1 MFAEVGA
8 VCRFA
13 TRTPRIG
20 NTPKRGIA
28 GYEGGMVSFADVI
41 YSGGEIVTIDDANPA
56 AEALAVADGRIIAA
70 GTHDEVMA
78 HQGPGTIARDLQG
91 ATLLPGFI
99 DPHSHYLN
107 ALTVANQVNLF
118 PPPAGPGADVA
129 SILAALNT
137 FRSARAIPPG
147 ELIVAYGYDDS
158 AMPDGRT
165 LHKEDLDADFPD
177 NPLVIGHVS
186 MHGAVL
192 NSAAMHL
199 YNISAETETP
209 PGGVIV
215 RKPGSREP
223 DGLVMETAYLPIMS
237 AMPKPTSAQEIQWS
251 IAAQE
256 MYASFGFTTAHE
268 GLSHASDIGL
278 MQRAAAGGATVI
290 DVIAFPFILE
300 LDAVLADN
308 PPETFGTYR
317 DRFKLGGVKI
327 TIDGSPQG
335 RTAYFTTPYLVDG
348 PDGQQN
354 WRGEEGFPQSE
365 VDGWFT
371 KVYDLG
377 LPLNIHANG
386 DAAIDVLLDAHL
398 AAAGDEPAKDRRTVA
413 IHSQFVRADQ
423 LDRFVEYRIIPSF
436 FTEHTFYFGDAHI
449 RLRGRE
455 QADFL
460 SPVRAALDRGLRPTN
475 HTDFVVT
482 PLDQMFLLWTSV
494 NRVARSGDVIGADQR
509 ITPLEALKTITI
521 DAARQYSEEAD
532 KGSLEVGKIADFVV
546 LDRNP
551 LTVDPMAIKDITVL
565 ETIKEGRTVYTRS

>member
-1 MFAEVGA
+1 M
-8 VCRFA
+8 R
-13 TRTPRIG
+13 RR
-20 NTPKRGIA
+20 K
-28 GYEGGMVSFADVI
+28 GYEDDMTAPADVI
-41 YSGGEIVTIDDANPA
+41 YIGANIVTLVDSNPT
-56 AEALAVADGRIIAA
+56 AEAVAVEDGRIVAV
-70 GTHDEVMA
+70 GTRDDVVSA
-78 HQGPGTIARDLQG
+78 HQGPTTVVRELRD
-91 ATLLPGFI
+91 ATMVPGFI
-99 DPHSHYLN
+99 DPHSHYLS
-107 ALTVANQVNLF
+107 ALTVVNQVNLF
-118 PPPAGPGADVA
+118 PPPAGPGADVP
-129 SILAALNT
+129 SIIAALND
-137 FRSARAIPPG
+137 FRTSRQIPAD
-147 ELIVAYGYDDS
+147 ELIVAYGYDDT

-177 NPLVIGHVS
+177 NPVLVGHVS

-192 NSAAMHL
+192 NSAAMRT
-199 YNISAETETP
+199 YGISAETITP

-215 RKPGSREP
+215 RKAGSEEP

-237 AMPKPTSAQEIQWS
+237 AMPKPTPEQEIQWS
-251 IAAQE
+251 IAAQK

-268 GLSHASDIGL
+268 GLSHASDIAL

-348 PDGQQN
+348 PDGQHD
-354 WRGEEGFPQSE
+354 WRGEQGFPQS
-365 VDGWFT
+365 VVNDWFT
-371 KVYDLG
+371 KVYGLG

-386 DAAIDVLLDAHL
+386 DAAIDMLLDAHV
-398 AAAGDEPAKDRRTVA
+398 AAAGDEVAKDRRTVA
-413 IHSQFVRADQ
+413 IHAQFVRADQ
-423 LDRFVEYRIIPSF
+423 LDRFVEYQIIPSL

-460 SPVRAALDRGLRPTN
+460 SPMRAALDRGLRVTN

-482 PLDQMFLLWTSV
+482 PLDQMFLLWTAV
-494 NRVARSGDVIGADQR
+494 NRVARSGEVIGTDQR
-509 ITPLEALKTITI
+509 VTPLEALRAITI
-521 DAARQYSEEAD
+521 DAAHQYFEEAD
-532 KGSLEVGKIADFVV
+532 KGSIEVGKLADLVV
-546 LDRNP
+546 LDGNP
-551 LTVDPMAIKDITVL
+551 LTVDPMTIRDITVL
-565 ETIKEGRTVYTRS
+565 ETIKEGRTVYSAV

>member
-1 MFAEVGA
+1 MQSMK
-8 VCRFA
+8 
-13 TRTPRIG
+13 
-20 NTPKRGIA
+20 NTMIS
-28 GYEGGMVSFADVI
+28 YADVI
-41 YSGGEIVTIDDANPA
+41 FTGGDIVTIDDDNPA
-56 AEALAVADGRIIAA
+56 AEALAVADGRIIAV
-70 GTHDEVMA
+70 GSREQVMA
-78 HQGPGTIARDLQG
+78 HQGPATVLRDLRG

-107 ALTVANQVNLF
+107 ALTVVNQVNLF
-118 PPPAGPGADVA
+118 PPPAGPGSDVA
-129 SILAALNT
+129 SILAALNA
-137 FRSARAIPPG
+137 FRSARNIPAG

-192 NSAAMHL
+192 NSAAMRL
-199 YNISAETETP
+199 YGISAETPTP

-215 RKPGSREP
+215 RKPGSQEP
-223 DGLVMETAYLPIMS
+223 DGLVMETAYLPVAG
-237 AMPKPTSAQEIQWS
+237 AMPKPTHAQEIQWS

-256 MYASFGFTTAHE
+256 MYASYGFTTAHE
-268 GLSHASDIGL
+268 GFSHADDIGL

-290 DVIAFPFILE
+290 DVVAFPFILE
-300 LDAVLADN
+300 LDAVLTEN

-335 RTAYFTTPYLVDG
+335 RTAYFTTPYLVNG
-348 PDGQQN
+348 PDGQQD
-354 WRGEEGFPQSE
+354 WRGELGFPQS
-365 VDGWFT
+365 VIDDWFT

-386 DAAIDVLLDAHL
+386 DAAIDVLLAAHVV
-398 AAAGDEPAKDRRTVA
+398 AAGDEPDRDRRTVA

-460 SPVRAALDRGLRPTN
+460 SPLRAALDRGLRPTN

-482 PLDQMFLLWTSV
+482 PLDQMFLIWTAV
-494 NRVARSGDVIGADQR
+494 NRLARSGEVIGADQR

-521 DAARQYSEEAD
+521 DAAHQYFEED
-532 KGSLEVGKIADFVV
+532 QKGSLEVGKLADLVV

-551 LTVDPMAIKDITVL
+551 LTVDPLAIRDITVL
-565 ETIKEGRTVYTRS
+565 ETIKDGRTVYAASTAGG